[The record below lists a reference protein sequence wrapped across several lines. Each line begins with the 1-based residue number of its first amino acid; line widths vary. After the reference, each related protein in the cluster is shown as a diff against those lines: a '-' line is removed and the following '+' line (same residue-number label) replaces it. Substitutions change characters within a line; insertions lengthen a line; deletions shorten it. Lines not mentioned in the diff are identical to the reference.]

1 MSITKEEEGERERKG
16 EREEGWEREGG
27 EGDKKEKASQ
37 HKTEWEDQDSLLS
50 LTPREKS
57 E

>member
-1 MSITKEEEGERERKG
+1 MSITKEEEEGERERKG

-37 HKTEWEDQDSLLS
+37 HKTE
-50 LTPREKS
+50 
-57 E
+57 